1 MFVNAA
7 LLIATDC
14 SYKGLKDGVDD
25 KKLHLSGAIL
35 KKEKNQIFLALAPHL
50 ACPHLGNWDLEDF
63 LLFDVRNSPWTG

>member
-25 KKLHLSGAIL
+25 KKTASFWCHPQKR
-35 KKEKNQIFLALAPHL
+35 KKPNIPSTSSPPCLPTPGK
-50 ACPHLGNWDLEDF
+50 LGPGGF
-63 LLFDVRNSPWTG
+63 PVV